1 MIGGRFRARL
11 SWNAG
16 RFRARLSS
24 NAGRFRAR
32 LALLGAT
39 AIWGGSFV
47 VVQKA
52 LVGLAPLHL
61 LALRFAL
68 ASLLLFPL
76 LRRAWTPGLRRDG
89 VTLGLVLFA
98 GFVLQTYGLL
108 WTTPSRSAFLT
119 GLSVVLVPVV
129 GLAVGAY
136 RPRFGPIAGT
146 LCAAAGLYVLYRPE
160 AGGGPF
166 NRGDALTVGCAVA
179 FAAYVVLVGRA
190 VRRHPMAPLAVL
202 QILVVAALSLPA
214 LLLDPPAR
222 QSFAGFAVPAIL
234 YTGILSTALAF
245 LAQLY
250 AQRQLDAIET
260 GVILTLEPVFAAVA
274 SVLAGSERWSPALLL
289 GGALVVAAMLLTEL
303 GSGAE
308 PAPAAPRS

>member
-1 MIGGRFRARL
+1 MTGGRL
-11 SWNAG
+11 
-16 RFRARLSS
+16 
-24 NAGRFRAR
+24 RAR
-32 LALLGAT
+32 LALLAAT

-52 LVGLAPLHL
+52 LARLAPFHL
-61 LALRFAL
+61 LALRFTL
-68 ASLLLFPL
+68 ASLLLLPL
-76 LRRAWTPGLRRDG
+76 LRGRSTRELRRDAA
-89 VTLGLVLFA
+89 VIGLVLFA

-129 GLAVGAY
+129 GLAIGAY

-160 AGGGPF
+160 AGGAPF
-166 NRGDALTVGCAVA
+166 NRGDALTIGCAVA
-179 FAAYVVLVGRA
+179 FAGYVVLVGRA
-190 VRRHPMAPLAVL
+190 VRRHPMGPLAAMQLLVL
-202 QILVVAALSLPA
+202 AALSLPS
-214 LLLDPPAR
+214 LFLDPPAR
-222 QSFAGFAVPAIL
+222 QDFAGFALPAVL

-260 GVILTLEPVFAAVA
+260 GVILTLEPVFAALA
-274 SVLAGSERWSPALLL
+274 SVLIGVEQWSSALLL
-289 GGALVVAAMLLTEL
+289 GGALVVAAMLVTEL
-303 GSGAE
+303 GGGAE
-308 PAPAAPRS
+308 EPPAAPHAY